1 MCKIVRRIFSSL
13 QNVNAIA
20 VPSDA
25 GIKAQYSGFERELRY
40 LQIRTAQ
47 QCRRNNSVRE
57 LRY

>member
-1 MCKIVRRIFSSL
+1 MCKIGRRIFSSL

-20 VPSDA
+20 VPCDA

-47 QCRRNNSVRE
+47 QCRRNNSVRV